1 MTGARAMERK
11 AYLEALLGSLDRAR
25 DLLVAGLG
33 ANARY
38 LPHLSVPV
46 PYVALCDAMGSAIPL
61 ALGMALGLPDRH
73 VVALEG
79 DGSLLMNLGALGTV
93 GAARPPNLTTLV
105 FRNRRYE
112 SSGGQTLPRVAIDFA
127 AVARATGFAL
137 AEDIPDTSAFG
148 PAFARAR
155 GAGGPALL
163 VLETAFDPREPIPPY
178 SERPD
183 EIRLNFTRALGRTAR
198 AG

>member
-1 MTGARAMERK
+1 MTGARATERK

-46 PYVALCDAMGSAIPL
+46 PHVALCDAMGCAIPL

-79 DGSLLMNLGALGTV
+79 DGSLLMNLGTLGTV

-112 SSGGQTLPRVAIDFA
+112 SSGGQTLPPGRH
-127 AVARATGFAL
+127 RLRRG
-137 AEDIPDTSAFG
+137 
-148 PAFARAR
+148 RAR
-155 GAGGPALL
+155 GRLRARPGHPRHVGLGAGVRPGPWGGRPGA
-163 VLETAFDPREPIPPY
+163 ARPRNGLR
-178 SERPD
+178 S
-183 EIRLNFTRALGRTAR
+183 AR
-198 AG
+198 ADSPVLRAS